1 MNVKFD
7 DQFDDWVE
15 NVLVRFLFGFRVEV
29 EKSSIF
35 HEYCK
40 IKYQGRGGPGICWEQ
55 RRKSLR
61 EGNANFKFF
70 REIWRKIHISQEDF
84 T

>member
-40 IKYQGRGGPGICWEQ
+40 IKYQGRGGAGNWLGTEKKKLE
-55 RRKSLR
+55 RGKRK
-61 EGNANFKFF
+61 F
-70 REIWRKIHISQEDF
+70 
-84 T
+84 